1 MAEGMGLKD
10 AYESD
15 FGAFEKTPAGKRS
28 WVHGIRTA
36 AMARFA
42 GLGFPTTR
50 NEQWRYTNVAPIART
65 HFRPATYRPDGLTA
79 ADLAS
84 FTFGEVGC
92 QLVFING
99 GYVDALST
107 VPQLPRGMRVRS
119 LQSAFKTDRDR
130 IEPHLARCAV
140 AEANP
145 FLAFNTAFMKDGAY
159 VHVPA
164 GLSFNNVIHLL
175 YLSTGGHETVSHPR
189 TLIVAGE
196 GSRVG
201 VVETHG
207 GLSDGAYFTN
217 AVTEIVAG
225 SGSAVEHCKIQRE
238 SETAYHIG
246 SLHVLQDRDS
256 TFNSNAISLGGALVR
271 HDIEVNLGAP
281 GGDCTLNGLYVTRGR
296 QHVDNHTRIVHA
308 RPHCT
313 SRELYKGILDDSS
326 TGVFNGSIVVR
337 KDAQKTNARQTN
349 RNLLLSEDALV
360 NTQPQLE
367 IFADDVKCTHGATIG
382 RLNQEEL
389 FYLRSRGMGEE
400 SARTLLTY
408 AFASEIVGALRV
420 KPIQCQIDLVLLNR
434 LSRQGRFVDLESP
447 AASDFAGRVER

>member
-1 MAEGMGLKD
+1 MTDGMEEKN
-10 AYESD
+10 AYGSD

-28 WVHGIRTA
+28 WVHALRA
-36 AMARFA
+36 EAMARFA
-42 GLGFPTTR
+42 RLGFPTTR
-50 NEQWRYTNVAPIART
+50 DEEWRYTNVAPIART
-65 HFRPATYRPDGLTA
+65 HFQPATYRPDGLTA

-84 FTFGEVGC
+84 FTFGDVDC

-99 GYVDALST
+99 VYVDSLST

-130 IEPHLARCAV
+130 VEPHLARCAT
-140 AEANP
+140 AESNA
-145 FLAFNTAFMKDGAY
+145 FLAFNTAFMKDGAF

-164 GLSFNNVIHLL
+164 GLMLNNVIHLL
-175 YLSTGGHETVSHPR
+175 FLSTGARQTVSHPR

-201 VVETHG
+201 VVETHA
-207 GLSDGAYFTN
+207 GLLDGAYLTN

-225 SGSAVEHCKIQRE
+225 SGSVVEHCKIQRE

-246 SLHVLQDRDS
+246 SLHISQDRDS
-256 TFNSNAISLGGALVR
+256 VFNSNSISLGGALVR
-271 HDIEVNLGAP
+271 NDIDVSLNAQ
-281 GGDCTLNGLYVTRGR
+281 GGDCTLNGLYVTHGR
-296 QHVDNHTRIVHA
+296 QHVDNHTRIIHA

-349 RNLLLSEDALV
+349 KNLLLSEDALV
-360 NTQPQLE
+360 NTRPQLE

-382 RLNQEEL
+382 QLSQDEM
-389 FYLRSRGMGEE
+389 FYLRSRGIGEE

-408 AFASEIVGALRV
+408 AFASEIVGTLRV

-434 LSRQGRFVDLESP
+434 LSHQGRLIELERDP
-447 AASDFAGRVER
+447 AERA